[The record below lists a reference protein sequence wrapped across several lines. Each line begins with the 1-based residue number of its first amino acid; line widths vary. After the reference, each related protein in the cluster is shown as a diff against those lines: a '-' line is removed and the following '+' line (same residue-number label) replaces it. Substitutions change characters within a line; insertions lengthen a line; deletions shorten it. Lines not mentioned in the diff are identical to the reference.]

1 METFKRTLGIG
12 DGRVAD
18 FKTCSRQSDV
28 YLYTYCRGAALPDAG
43 WPGRWVAGLS
53 CGALRVQL
61 QRASGRRGEDDTA
74 RRRATERGGRR
85 ASRRDKPNL
94 RRKRK
99 TSSRLSANWRE
110 SRCRFAT
117 SRSLID
123 QRWLASYLMG
133 LAHLISF
140 LLYFFT

>member
-12 DGRVAD
+12 VGRVAD

-53 CGALRVQL
+53 CGAPRVQL
-61 QRASGRRGEDDTA
+61 QQAAGQRQARRDDTA

-85 ASRRDKPNL
+85 ASRRLTNL
-94 RRKRK
+94 TYEGKGKRAVVCLP
-99 TSSRLSANWRE
+99 TGVSHGVASRLRV
-110 SRCRFAT
+110 R
-117 SRSLID
+117 
-123 QRWLASYLMG
+123 
-133 LAHLISF
+133 
-140 LLYFFT
+140 